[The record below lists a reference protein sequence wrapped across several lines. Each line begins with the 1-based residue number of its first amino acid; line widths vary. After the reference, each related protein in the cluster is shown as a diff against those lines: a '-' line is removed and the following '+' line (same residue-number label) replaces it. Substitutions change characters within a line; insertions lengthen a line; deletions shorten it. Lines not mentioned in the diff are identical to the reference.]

1 MLEEGNEDAQ
11 VATHTASSVE
21 NSTGGVGT
29 TSGTTAFSLPEK
41 VLCSSYPVTH
51 EPVLLDHVVEDSEEQ
66 DVGGDDTEA
75 GEELIWLYLACPGG
89 ASN

>member
-29 TSGTTAFSLPEK
+29 TSGTTAFSLPGE
-41 VLCSSYPVTH
+41 
-51 EPVLLDHVVEDSEEQ
+51 VEAWSPE
-66 DVGGDDTEA
+66 TA
-75 GEELIWLYLACPGG
+75 
-89 ASN
+89 ASAKAS